1 MFSYFL
7 SNNNN
12 TKQEEEKPLKTLLD
26 NPPAAAKKQILPFRL
41 PSLDKLKDKHVILAS
56 ASPRRLDILAQVGIH
71 PRVIPSTF
79 EETLSKDDYLHNPH
93 AYPINTATE
102 KGKEVYERLV
112 LEDDKNSPDLVIS
125 ADTVVLVPDD
135 APSLSKGQSYDE
147 VINQPLTYSIC
158 EKPKDAD
165 DQYRMLAD
173 ASGRELQVVTGVCIT
188 YPILQSPGYAQKTF
202 ANMTKVHFFD
212 NDHDVIEK
220 YIETGEGIDR
230 AGGFALQGLGSLLIQ
245 GIEGDYNN
253 VVGFPLSE
261 FIRFLDT
268 LIEND
273 DGVLDL

>member
-112 LEDDKNSPDLVIS
+112 
-125 ADTVVLVPDD
+125 
-135 APSLSKGQSYDE
+135 
-147 VINQPLTYSIC
+147 
-158 EKPKDAD
+158 
-165 DQYRMLAD
+165 
-173 ASGRELQVVTGVCIT
+173 VC
-188 YPILQSPGYAQKTF
+188 K
-202 ANMTKVHFFD
+202 
-212 NDHDVIEK
+212 
-220 YIETGEGIDR
+220 
-230 AGGFALQGLGSLLIQ
+230 LL
-245 GIEGDYNN
+245 
-253 VVGFPLSE
+253 
-261 FIRFLDT
+261 
-268 LIEND
+268 
-273 DGVLDL
+273 